1 MKWKNIARNTANTR
15 EVDKMRYVCPVC
27 GNEIGVNPMLDGFR
41 CRYCR
46 QYIFVSLEKK
56 KGKQKVHLQAE
67 ADWKDELRQVQGY

>member
-1 MKWKNIARNTANTR
+1 MK
-15 EVDKMRYVCPVC
+15 YVCPVC
-27 GNEIGVNPMLDGFR
+27 GNEIGVNPMLDGFH

-67 ADWKDELRQVQGY
+67 ADWKDELRQV